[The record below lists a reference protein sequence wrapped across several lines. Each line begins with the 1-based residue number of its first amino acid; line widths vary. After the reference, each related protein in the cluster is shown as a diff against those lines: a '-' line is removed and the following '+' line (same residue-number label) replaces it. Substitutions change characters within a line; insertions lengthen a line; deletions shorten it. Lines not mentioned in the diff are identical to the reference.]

1 VIQKKQDARDDDDIV
16 DGGDVAGGEG
26 GGDYVIGGDGVAVVH
41 GVQMALPFHMNVPAL
56 LGWEK
61 GGSDSGKKIT
71 GKSHPGK
78 GASVIMEK
86 EAKNPSGS
94 VVSFVDKSSGPRK
107 VEKEAKNPSGNVVDK
122 SSGPGKVPGSKKEVV
137 MVGAKDPPTLSL
149 GGGIP
154 LPGGMQLLS
163 DVNV

>member
-41 GVQMALPFHMNVPAL
+41 GVQMVPFHMNMPAL

-61 GGSDSGKKIT
+61 GGSDKGKQIT

-78 GASVIMEK
+78 GVGVIVKK
-86 EAKNPSGS
+86 EA
-94 VVSFVDKSSGPRK
+94 
-107 VEKEAKNPSGNVVDK
+107 
-122 SSGPGKVPGSKKEVV
+122 
-137 MVGAKDPPTLSL
+137 
-149 GGGIP
+149 
-154 LPGGMQLLS
+154 
-163 DVNV
+163 